1 MKTKGIQA
9 CGFGC
14 SFSYNK
20 LIRKAGGVCY
30 NKLPCKAGSV
40 CYNKLP
46 CKAGSVCY
54 NKVTCGA
61 YWHLASRKERK
72 DMHMADALV
81 APAVAG
87 TMYACSGAA
96 MGYSMKKVRR

>member
-9 CGFGC
+9 CGFEC
-14 SFSYNK
+14 PFSYNK
-20 LIRKAGGVCY
+20 LI
-30 NKLPCKAGSV
+30 CKV
-40 CYNKLP
+40 
-46 CKAGSVCY
+46 
-54 NKVTCGA
+54 

-96 MGYSMKKVRR
+96 MGYSMKKVRLENAPEKIPEKYHKGGSG